1 MGNKK
6 KEPFRKTLN
15 NDFFNAIKN
24 EELLNSAQKVIN
36 SAVNVLEE
44 EIAAGILAAKKIEK
58 KILDVE
64 DIRSNPDDLMNRIR
78 RDTHEAVDLFLDA
91 LSAISQQVGN
101 LANTSDKEENAK
113 EQPVSKAKKESTVTL
128 LETDIPLKAGQSE
141 VFKFSLFEDSA
152 KATKI
157 KFQKT
162 HLLGPN
168 NQQINSRALKIT
180 PNNFTLK
187 PKKEIVVTIELKLP
201 KNAAPGHYTAF
212 ITDTDNTIINV
223 LLKIEIV

>member
-1 MGNKK
+1 MANKK

-24 EELLNSAQKVIN
+24 EELLNGAQKVIN

-44 EIAAGILAAKKIEK
+44 EIAAGILAAKKIER

-91 LSAISQQVGN
+91 LTAISKQVGS
-101 LANTSDKEENAK
+101 LANAVENEE
-113 EQPVSKAKKESTVTL
+113 PVEKTKKESTVTL
-128 LETDIPLKAGQSE
+128 LETATPLKPGQTE
-141 VFKFSLFEDSA
+141 VFKFTLFEDSEA
-152 KATKI
+152 STKI

-168 NQQINSRALKIT
+168 NLIVNARALKIK
-180 PNNFTLK
+180 PDNFTLK
-187 PKKEIVVTIELKLP
+187 PQEETEITITLKLP
-201 KNAAPGHYTAF
+201 KKALPGNYSAF
-212 ITDTDNTIINV
+212 ISDANNTIINV
-223 LLKIEIV
+223 LLKIEIE